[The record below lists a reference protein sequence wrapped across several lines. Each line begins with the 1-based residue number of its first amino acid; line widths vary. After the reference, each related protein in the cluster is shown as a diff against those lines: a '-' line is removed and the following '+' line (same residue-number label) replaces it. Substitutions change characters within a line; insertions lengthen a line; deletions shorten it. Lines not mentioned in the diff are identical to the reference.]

1 MTDAIKNDFNEIAMT
16 DDILYVRNTQTQTKK
31 HFGYFMMNQTLIK
44 SFNEEVSPSI
54 LTTEFNKTVIKST
67 STAISIYCMM
77 KSSDWLY
84 VVKIDKAL
92 TDQIK

>member
-1 MTDAIKNDFNEIAMT
+1 LTDAIKNDFNEIAMT
-16 DDILYVRNTQTQTKK
+16 DDILYVRNTQTQTKN

-54 LTTEFNKTVIKST
+54 LTTEYNKTVIKST
-67 STAISIYCMM
+67 STVISIYCMM